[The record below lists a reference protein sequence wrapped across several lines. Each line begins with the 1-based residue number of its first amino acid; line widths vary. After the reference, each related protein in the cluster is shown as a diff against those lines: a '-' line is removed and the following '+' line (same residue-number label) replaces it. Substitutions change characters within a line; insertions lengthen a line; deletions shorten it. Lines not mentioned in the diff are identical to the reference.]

1 MVEDS
6 KAIRNSS
13 ASFSVIRRTMCFN
26 SSLSVITVPF
36 NLTVFGSLM
45 NYANICS
52 Y

>member
-6 KAIRNSS
+6 KEIRNSS
-13 ASFSVIRRTMCFN
+13 ASFSVIIRTIFFN
-26 SSLSVITVPF
+26 SSLSVIAVPF

-45 NYANICS
+45 HYANICS